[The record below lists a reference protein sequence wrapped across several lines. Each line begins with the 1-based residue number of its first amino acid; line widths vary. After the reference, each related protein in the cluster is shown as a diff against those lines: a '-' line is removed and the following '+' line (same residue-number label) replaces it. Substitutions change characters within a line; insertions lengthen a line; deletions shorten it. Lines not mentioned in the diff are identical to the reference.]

1 MALTVYH
8 NTTHIEGKELKQR
21 IDNAE
26 GQLEQIQELF
36 KIYGQMTRWETRR
49 KYIDHFGPI
58 DEAQPGARIDAL
70 VEKGIIYKSTEKWKE
85 ERGAMNFVY
94 KLYPT
99 DGTIPEDYNNKVPK
113 IMVPLQF
120 NEDGTLNFDNTLEV
134 FLTKFTQKEKKYGAS

>member
-1 MALTVYH
+1 MATVYH
-8 NTTHIEGKELKQR
+8 NTTHLEGRELQQR

-36 KIYGQMTRWETRR
+36 TIYKSMTRWETRR
-49 KYIDHFGPI
+49 KYIEHFGHI

-70 VEKGIIYKSTEKWKE
+70 VEKGIIYKSTEKWRE
-85 ERGAMNFVY
+85 EKGAYNFVY

-113 IMVPLQF
+113 IIVPLQF
-120 NEDGTLNFDNTLEV
+120 NEDGTINLEATSDIFISKLNKQD
-134 FLTKFTQKEKKYGAS
+134 KKYSL